1 MLHALVLIPLLG
13 AAIAGL
19 MASDRQRPLL
29 LPLVALLH
37 TGLTLAELWQPSGP
51 VHGGWVRLD
60 PLGSIVLVT
69 ISLLFLG
76 CAVYGVSYLRHDRPE
91 RPNRFFCLSL
101 LSCLAAMT
109 LVCISQHLGLL
120 WVAVAAAT
128 VSMAPQI
135 YYNKNARSI
144 EATWKYLM
152 IGSVGIALALLGIY
166 FLAYATF
173 VAEADA
179 TLHLD
184 SLLEVA
190 PYLDQG
196 WLRLAFVFLLVG
208 FGAKLGLAPLHT
220 WKPDA
225 YGEAPGLVG
234 GLLAGGL
241 TNCALLALLRVYQ
254 VMVAAGG
261 DEQFYRLPLLVL
273 GLLSMT
279 VAALFLARQADFK
292 RMLAYSSVEH
302 MGILVLALGIGKGAL
317 LGMLLHLM
325 GNGLAKGALFLS
337 SGTLHRV
344 YGSKSTVGMRGALR
358 RLPWSGSIF
367 LGGFLA
373 VTAFPPFLPFLSE
386 FTIATS
392 AFRQGD
398 WLVAGLFLLLLAV
411 VFLGMAPTVLGMV
424 LGDPPVRLPGSSHR
438 ERLLTVAPPLLLLL
452 AVAVL
457 GIWLPPPLADLL
469 RQGAALLRGGCP

>member
-13 AAIAGL
+13 AAIVGL
-19 MASDRQRPLL
+19 MPSDRHRPLL
-29 LPLVALLH
+29 LPLIALLH
-37 TGLTLAELWQPSGP
+37 TGLVVAEICHPSAA

-60 PLGSIVLVT
+60 ALGAVVLVT
-69 ISLLFLG
+69 VSLLFLG
-76 CAVYGVSYLRHDRPE
+76 CAVYAASYLRHDRPE
-91 RPNRFFCLSL
+91 RPNRFLSLSL
-101 LSCLAAMT
+101 LSCLAAMS
-109 LVCISQHLGLL
+109 LVCVSQHLGLL

-166 FLAYATF
+166 FLAYATL
-173 VAEADA
+173 VAEANA
-179 TLHLD
+179 TLQLD

-190 PYLDQG
+190 PVLDQG

-234 GLLAGGL
+234 ALLAGGL
-241 TNCALLALLRVYQ
+241 TNCALLALLRIYQ

-261 DEQFYRLPLLVL
+261 DDRFYRLPLLVL

-279 VAALFLARQADFK
+279 VAALFLARQVDFK

-302 MGILVLALGIGKGAL
+302 MGILAVALGVGKGAL

-344 YGSKSTVGMRGALR
+344 YGSKGTLGVYGAMR

-386 FTIATS
+386 FTIVTA
-392 AFRQGD
+392 AFRQGS
-398 WLVAGLFLLLLAV
+398 WLVAGLFLLLLAL
-411 VFLGMAPTVLGMV
+411 VFLGMAPIVLRIV
-424 LGDPPVRLPGSSHR
+424 LGDPPARLPGSTHG
-438 ERLLTVAPPLLLLL
+438 ERLLTVAPPFVLLLL
-452 AVAVL
+452 VALL
-457 GIWLPPPLADLL
+457 GLWLPAPLLKLL
-469 RQGAALLRGGCP
+469 QQAAALLRGGCP

>member
-13 AAIAGL
+13 AAVAAL
-19 MASDRQRPLL
+19 MNSDRRRPLV
-29 LPLVALLH
+29 LPLVALFH
-37 TGLTLAELWQPSGP
+37 TGLTLAVLWQPATST
-51 VHGGWVRLD
+51 HGGWVRLD
-60 PLGSIVLVT
+60 ALGAVVLLTV
-69 ISLLFLG
+69 SLLFLG
-76 CAVYGVSYLRHDRPE
+76 CAIYAASYLRHDRPE
-91 RPNRFFCLSL
+91 RPNRFMSMSL
-101 LSCLAAMT
+101 LCCLAAMS

-128 VSMAPQI
+128 VSMAPLI

-166 FLAYATF
+166 FLAYATL
-173 VAEADA
+173 VAQANA
-179 TLHLD
+179 TLQLD
-184 SLLEVA
+184 SLLKVA
-190 PYLDQG
+190 PHLDQG

-261 DEQFYRLPLLVL
+261 DDQFYRLPLMVL

-317 LGMLLHLM
+317 LGMLMHVV

-337 SGTLHRV
+337 SGTMHRV
-344 YGSKSTVGMRGALR
+344 YGSKSTLGVRGVLR

-386 FTIATS
+386 FTIATA
-392 AFRQGD
+392 AFRQGS

-424 LGDPPVRLPGSSHR
+424 LGEPPARLPGSGHR
-438 ERLLTVAPPLLLLL
+438 ERLLTVGPPLFLLLV
-452 AVAVL
+452 VAVL
-457 GIWLPPPLADLL
+457 GVWLPPPLLDLL
-469 RQGAALLRGGCP
+469 RQGAALLQGGCP

>member
-13 AAIAGL
+13 ALVAGL
-19 MASDRQRPLL
+19 MTSDRQRPLL
-29 LPLVALLH
+29 LPLVGVLH
-37 TGLTLAELWQPSGP
+37 STLVLAELWRPSGP
-51 VHGGWVRLD
+51 AHGGWVRLD
-60 PLGSIVLVT
+60 PLGSVVLVT
-69 ISLLFLG
+69 VSLLFLG
-76 CAVYGVSYLRHDRPE
+76 CALYGASYLRHDRPE
-91 RPNRFFCLSL
+91 RPNRFLNLSL

-120 WVAVAAAT
+120 WVALAAAT

-144 EATWKYLM
+144 EAAWKYLM
-152 IGSVGIALALLGIY
+152 VGSVGIALALLGIY
-166 FLAYATF
+166 FLAYATL
-173 VAEADA
+173 VADVDA
-179 TLHLD
+179 TLQLD

-190 PYLDQG
+190 PSLDQG
-196 WLRLAFVFLLVG
+196 WLKLSFAFLLVG
-208 FGAKLGLAPLHT
+208 FGTKLGLAPLHT

-241 TNCALLALLRVYQ
+241 TNCALLALLRAYQ
-254 VMVAAGG
+254 IMVAAGV
-261 DEQFYRLPLLVL
+261 DDRFYRLPLVAL
-273 GLLSMT
+273 GLLSML
-279 VAALFLARQADFK
+279 VAAVFLARQADFK

-317 LGMLLHLM
+317 LGMLLHLI

-337 SGTLHRV
+337 SGTIHRV
-344 YGSKSTVGMRGALR
+344 YASKSTLGVRGVLR

-392 AFRQGD
+392 AFRQGS
-398 WLVAGLFLLLLAV
+398 WLVGGLLLLLLALI
-411 VFLGMAPTVLGMV
+411 FLGMAPVVLGML
-424 LGDPPVRLPGSSHR
+424 LGEAPDRLPGSSQQ
-438 ERLLTVAPPLLLLL
+438 ERLLTVAPPLFLL
-452 AVAVL
+452 ALVGL
-457 GIWLPPPLADLL
+457 FGIWLPPPLAELV
-469 RQGAALLRGGCP
+469 RQGAALLLGGGP